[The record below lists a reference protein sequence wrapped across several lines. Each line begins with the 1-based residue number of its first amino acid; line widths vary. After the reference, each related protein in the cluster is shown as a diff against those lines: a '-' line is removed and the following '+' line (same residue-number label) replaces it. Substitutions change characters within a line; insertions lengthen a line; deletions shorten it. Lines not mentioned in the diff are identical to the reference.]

1 MRGIQQ
7 GRLLAT
13 LMAATAL
20 LSRAEV
26 SSNDLYRM
34 IRNDDSA
41 GIREFLARGGDV
53 NLKDSRGATPLMYAA
68 MSGSL
73 ETMKMLLAAG
83 AEVNARDAF
92 GASALL
98 WSAGDLR
105 KVRLLL
111 GKGRTS
117 MQQRSRVEHPC

>member
-1 MRGIQQ
+1 MSGIQQ

-34 IRNDDSA
+34 IRNDDST
-41 GIREFLARGGDV
+41 GIREFLASGGNV

-68 MSGSL
+68 MSGSVQM
-73 ETMKMLLAAG
+73 MKLLLDGSAD
-83 AEVNARDAF
+83 VNARDAF

-105 KVRLLL
+105 
-111 GKGRTS
+111 
-117 MQQRSRVEHPC
+117 